1 MDLIFPDWNAP
12 KNVRALTT
20 TRRGGV
26 SVGPYAGLNLGDH
39 VKDDPEH
46 VTQNRQALIKELGLP
61 CNPQWLSQVHGIDLI
76 EAQDDAVCRE
86 ADGCWS
92 NETGQAC
99 IVMTADCL
107 PVLFADGDG
116 KRVAAVHAGWRGLL
130 DGILEQAVAGFE
142 KPENLYVWLGPAI
155 GPEAFEVGGE
165 VRDQFVE
172 VQAQA
177 DQAFTPVVA
186 SSGKYLADIYK
197 LARQRLSSVGVSFVS
212 GGEYCTYTD
221 SERFYSYRRDGV
233 TGRMASLIW
242 IE

>member
-1 MDLIFPDWNAP
+1 MQFILPDWNAP
-12 KNVRALTT
+12 QGVKACTT
-20 TRRGGV
+20 TRIDGV
-26 SVGPYAGLNLGDH
+26 SRGVYQGLNLGDH

-46 VTQNRQALIKELGLP
+46 VKQNRQAVITELGLSR
-61 CNPQWLSQVHGIDLI
+61 NPQWLSQVHGVNLI
-76 EAQDDAVCRE
+76 EAQNDDVCRE

-92 NETGQAC
+92 QETGQAC

-107 PVLFADGDG
+107 PVLFADGNG

-130 DGILEQAVAGFE
+130 DGILEQAVAGFDE
-142 KPENLYVWLGPAI
+142 PENLHVWLGPAI
-155 GPEAFEVGGE
+155 GPDAFEVGKE
-165 VRDQFVE
+165 VRDQFVA

-177 DQAFTPVVA
+177 GQAFTPVVGSA
-186 SSGKYLADIYK
+186 DKYLADIYQ
-197 LARQRLSSVGVSFVS
+197 LARQRLNAVGVSIVS

-221 SERFYSYRRDGV
+221 AERFYSYRRDGV

>member
-1 MDLIFPDWNAP
+1 MQLILPDWNAP
-12 KNVRALTT
+12 RGVKAFTT
-20 TRRGGV
+20 TRFDGV
-26 SVGPYAGLNLGDH
+26 SGGAYKGLNLGDH

-46 VTQNRQALIKELGLP
+46 VKQNRQILIDELGLQR
-61 CNPQWLSQVHGIDLI
+61 NPQWLSQVHGIDII
-76 EAQDDAVCRE
+76 EAKVDGVCLE

-92 NETGQAC
+92 QEKGQAC

-130 DGILEQAVAGFE
+130 DGILEQAVGGFQ
-142 KPENLYVWLGPAI
+142 KPENLHVWLGPAI
-155 GPEAFEVGGE
+155 GPDAFEVGQE
-165 VRDQFVE
+165 VRDQFVA

-177 DQAFTPVVA
+177 NQAFTPVEG
-186 SSGKYLADIYK
+186 SSGKFLADIYQ
-197 LARQRLSSVGVSFVS
+197 LARQRLNSVGVNFVS

-221 SERFYSYRRDGV
+221 AERFYSYRRDGV

>member
-1 MDLIFPDWNAP
+1 MQFILPDWNAP

-20 TRRGGV
+20 TRCDGV
-26 SVGPYAGLNLGDH
+26 SVGPYAGLNVGDH
-39 VKDDPEH
+39 VNDNPEH
-46 VTQNRQALIKELGLP
+46 VDQNRQSLISQLGLTKH
-61 CNPQWLSQVHGIDLI
+61 PQWLSQIHGVDLV
-76 EAQDDAVCRE
+76 EAQNDGLCPE
-86 ADGCWS
+86 ADGCWTVEA
-92 NETGQAC
+92 NQAC

-107 PVLFADGDG
+107 PVLFADGNG

-130 DGILEQAVAGFE
+130 DGILELAVEGFD
-142 KPENLYVWLGPAI
+142 KPEDLHVWLGPAI
-155 GPEAFEVGGE
+155 GPSAFEVGGE
-165 VRDQFVE
+165 VKDQFVA

-177 DQAFTPVVA
+177 DKAFTPVIG
-186 SSGKYLADIYK
+186 SEGKYLADIYL
-197 LARQRLSSVGVSFVS
+197 LARQRLNAVGVSSVS